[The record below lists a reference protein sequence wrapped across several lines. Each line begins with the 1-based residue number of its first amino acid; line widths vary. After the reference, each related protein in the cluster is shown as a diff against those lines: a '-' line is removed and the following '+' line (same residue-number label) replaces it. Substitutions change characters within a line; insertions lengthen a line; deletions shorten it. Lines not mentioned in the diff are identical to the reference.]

1 MGTHPIFESDFDC
14 LTGMSGRFDSR
25 SDSRKRGRSRSPEAR
40 RDRNERNS
48 RTVTH
53 QKSKNKNDNFKLP
66 HPREPKDK
74 IAQILQGHVPRPVN
88 EVLISKK
95 EEKKKESV

>member
-1 MGTHPIFESDFDC
+1 
-14 LTGMSGRFDSR
+14 MSGRFDSR

-74 IAQILQGHVPRPVN
+74 IAQILQVITD
-88 EVLISKK
+88 ISKGR
-95 EEKKKESV
+95 VAFPLHVYIRDMYHDR